1 MSNRKM
7 RPGPNAPSRK
17 PRMRRTGQRPR
28 TAPRRPTGTTSR
40 RVAYNAVEAYLDRGA
55 FVGHVLADQMR
66 RGDIDRRDRSLAT
79 ELANGVVR
87 RRATLDTILATY
99 LKRPQEELETGLRAL
114 LLLGAYQLLFLES
127 VPPHAAVHE
136 TVGVAHQ
143 VGMPRWAGFL
153 NAVLRTLQGDLT
165 SEITSKLACN
175 TIPLNGRIDD
185 GSVRARCVR
194 KPLLPDPED
203 GQAAY
208 LAQAFSYPEWITAR
222 WLKLSDW
229 DEAVRLCNW
238 FNSPGSMGL
247 RVNRLR
253 TDRDKVLDV
262 LRTTGVEATEGVFP
276 ESVRLPGS
284 IRVEDI
290 PGFAEGWFS
299 VQDESAMHAARL
311 LDPHVGEA
319 IWDVCAAP
327 GGKTAHMAE
336 LIGCEGRILATDVDA
351 SRLQQVEGNIRR
363 LGLRAI
369 EVLEVAA
376 DLTDVPQRL
385 FDAVLV
391 DVPCSNSGVLGKRP
405 EARWRMEPD
414 HLRELAVTQR
424 RLLAAAMAHAKP
436 RGRVVYST
444 CSMFPDENAEL
455 VRDVLVRQDV
465 WRIEKEQI
473 HVPGQPGDGSYQAL
487 LVRNDD
493 V

>member
-1 MSNRKM
+1 M

-17 PRMRRTGQRPR
+17 PRTRRTGPGLRRGPS
-28 TAPRRPTGTTSR
+28 RPTGPTSR
-40 RVAYNAVEAYLDRGA
+40 RLAYAAIEAYLSRGA
-55 FVGHVLADQMR
+55 FVGHVLADQMQ

-87 RRATLDTILATY
+87 RRATLETILDSY
-99 LKRPQEELETGLRAL
+99 LRRPAEELETGLRAL
-114 LLLGAYQLLFLES
+114 LMLGAYQLLLLES

-143 VGMPRWAGFL
+143 IGMPRWAGFL
-153 NAVLRTLQGDLT
+153 NAVLRTLQSDLT
-165 SEITSKLACN
+165 DEMTATLASD
-175 TIPLNGRIDD
+175 TIPLNGRNDD
-185 GSVRARCVR
+185 PAVRARRVN
-194 KPLLPDPED
+194 KPLLPDPEEN
-203 GQAAY
+203 QAAY
-208 LAQAFSYPEWITAR
+208 LAAAFSYPEWITAR
-222 WLKLSDW
+222 WLELSGW

-238 FNSPGSMGL
+238 FNSPGMMGL
-247 RVNRLR
+247 RVNLLR
-253 TDRDKVLDV
+253 TDREKVLDV
-262 LRTTGVEATEGVFP
+262 LRTAGVEATEGAFP
-276 ESVRLPGS
+276 ESIRLPGT

-311 LDPHVGEA
+311 LDPKVGES

-336 LIGCEGRILATDVDA
+336 LISCEGRIFSTDVDA
-351 SRLQQVEGNIRR
+351 GRLQQVEGNIRR

-369 EVLEVAA
+369 EIMQVSA
-376 DLTDVPQRL
+376 DLSDVPQRL

-455 VRDVLVRQDV
+455 VRDVLIRQDI

-487 LVRNDD
+487 LVRNTDS
-493 V
+493 